1 MKVGYFPCTQDPP
14 RGENIARIMHEAIA
28 EAQVAEKVGFDSCL
42 FSEHHQQ
49 ADGYLP
55 NPLLAAGLVG
65 MKTEKMRVGTCI
77 SLLPLVHPVH
87 LAEDCAVTDQM
98 TAGRV
103 ILGVGV
109 GYQPADFNAF
119 GVSPEERAK
128 RTEEGIEIIK
138 KCWTEERF
146 SYPGKHY
153 QLQEVSITPKPLQ
166 KPRPPI
172 WMAAWTDPGIKRAA
186 RMTDGWL
193 TDPLQSIGVIKRFA
207 DLYRAECAKRQVK
220 PYISLMR
227 DVWVAE
233 STEKAKQESEPLMYT
248 HRFYFRHK
256 GYVED
261 EHLKGITSEEQ
272 WTFERAQKDRFI
284 SGSAEHCRE
293 QLQLWRKEI
302 GADYLVL
309 RMRHPG
315 GPDHKRV
322 IEAIKL
328 FGEKVLPHL

>member
-1 MKVGYFPCTQDPP
+1 M
-14 RGENIARIMHEAIA
+14 
-28 EAQVAEKVGFDSCL
+28 
-42 FSEHHQQ
+42 
-49 ADGYLP
+49 
-55 NPLLAAGLVG
+55 
-65 MKTEKMRVGTCI
+65 
-77 SLLPLVHPVH
+77 
-87 LAEDCAVTDQM
+87 
-98 TAGRV
+98 

-109 GYQPADFNAF
+109 GYQGADFDAF
-119 GVSPEERAK
+119 GASAEERAK

-146 SYPGKHY
+146 SHQGKHY
-153 QLQEVSITPKPLQ
+153 QLNNVSITPKPMQ

-172 WMAAWTDPGIKRAA
+172 WMAAWTDIGLKRTA

-227 DVWVAE
+227 DVWVAD
-233 STEKAKQESEPLMYT
+233 SMEKAKQESEPLMYT
-248 HRFYFRHK
+248 HRFYFRNK

-261 EHLKGITSEEQ
+261 EYLKGITSEEQ

-284 SGSAEHCRE
+284 SGSPEHCRE
-293 QLQLWRKEI
+293 QLQMWQKEI
-302 GADYLVL
+302 RADYLVL

-322 IEAIKL
+322 IEGIKM

>member
-1 MKVGYFPCTQDPP
+1 MKVAYFPCTQDPP
-14 RGENIARIMHEAIA
+14 RGENIARIMREAIA
-28 EAQVAEKVGFDSCL
+28 EAQIAEKAGFDSCL

-49 ADGYLP
+49 ADCYLP
-55 NPLLAAGLVG
+55 NPILAAGLIG

-77 SLLPLVHPVH
+77 SLLPLQHPVH
-87 LAEDCAVTDQM
+87 VAEDCAIIDQI
-98 TAGRV
+98 TGGRMV
-103 ILGVGV
+103 LGVGV
-109 GYQPADFNAF
+109 GYQGPDFEAF
-119 GVSPEERAK
+119 GTSAEERAK
-128 RTEEGIEIIK
+128 RTEEGIDIIK
-138 KCWTEERF
+138 KAWTEERF
-146 SYPGKHY
+146 SYQGKYY
-153 QLQEVSITPKPLQ
+153 QLNNVSITPKPLQ

-172 WMAAWTDPGIKRAA
+172 WMAAWTEVGLKRTA

-193 TDPLQSIGVIKRFA
+193 TDPLQSLGVIRRFA

-248 HRFYFRHK
+248 HRFYLRNK

-261 EHLKGITSEEQ
+261 EYLKGITSEEQ
-272 WTFERAQKDRFI
+272 WTFERAQKDRFV
-284 SGSAEHCRE
+284 SGSPEHCRE
-293 QLQLWRKEI
+293 QLQMWQKEI
-302 GADYLVL
+302 KPDYLVL

-322 IEAIKL
+322 VEGIKM
-328 FGEKVLPHL
+328 FGDKVLPHL